1 MPVVKI
7 FIGVL
12 LAIWNFFLPNI
23 HQNYELPKTHPF
35 IAKNTVTVLL
45 LVVKMPCTPWLAVK
59 LTASSAGDQATQVVS
74 ATSSDGIGVGVEVG
88 VVVGVRVA
96 VH

>member
-45 LVVKMPCTPWLAVK
+45 LVVKMPCTPYLNRK
-59 LTASSAGDQATQVVS
+59 LRFNICAQVLFGHSVMY
-74 ATSSDGIGVGVEVG
+74 T
-88 VVVGVRVA
+88 
-96 VH
+96 